1 MKKWRIVFDNGEF
14 ILEAKRYQVD
24 DNGVG
29 YFYDEGGM
37 LKHSVPADKAFVI
50 QIDEEETKEP

>member
-14 ILEAKRYQVD
+14 ALEAERYEVD

-29 YFYDEGGM
+29 YFYDAGHT

-50 QIDEEETKEP
+50 QIDEEK